1 MRKPIYLLK
10 WLLVVWIPLLLAAG
24 CSSGQASKRL
34 VKKSVAKIT
43 PEQKLEL
50 VSYKTRS
57 VARSGDNED
66 EKGFW
71 IFGDRKMLVTFKAEI
86 IAGLDM
92 KDFNPRK
99 DIKLNKRAKKAWIR
113 LPEPVILDCEVP
125 FDGIN
130 DEYEK
135 VGLLRAAITF
145 DDVIDVA
152 NQGKETLLKEIQDH
166 KRYPILDDA
175 KANARRTFVSLFN
188 SLGYDEVEVVF
199 VSEEE
204 PKKSKVN
211 SSEKAVG
218 ASPVEESAESET
230 ESETEIEA
238 VG

>member
-1 MRKPIYLLK
+1 MRKTIHVLK
-10 WLLVVWIPLLLAAG
+10 WLPAVLSVFLLVG
-24 CSSGQASKRL
+24 CSSGQAN
-34 VKKSVAKIT
+34 KKLIRKTVAKIT

-50 VSYKTRS
+50 VSYKTKS

-66 EKGFW
+66 QKGFW
-71 IFGDRKMLVTFKAEI
+71 IFGDRKLLVTFKAEI

-92 KDFNPRK
+92 KEFNPKK
-99 DIKLNKRAKKAWIR
+99 DIKIKKRAKSAWIR
-113 LPEPVILDCEVP
+113 LPDPIILSCEVP
-125 FDGIN
+125 ITAIN
-130 DEYEK
+130 KEFEEVGVLRTSIKYDE
-135 VGLLRAAITF
+135 V
-145 DDVIDVA
+145 VA
-152 NQGKETLLKEIQDH
+152 VAMQGKETILKEIQNH